1 MILEVMPLSLYNKQ
15 CSKEAFTMPM
25 SSAFQERLFPA
36 LPGIIAYFGTPFH
49 IFDEQGIIDTG
60 EALKLNFKDFPGFRE
75 FFAVK
80 ALPNPAILKIM
91 RRLSFGL
98 DCSSASELTLA
109 RRNGFRAEDIMFS
122 SNDTS
127 AELFKL
133 ALADGGC
140 ILNIDDISMID
151 AIPEFPELICFRYN
165 PGARRTGNR
174 IIGEPV
180 EAKYGLRH
188 DQIVEGYRQARE
200 RGAKRFGLHTMIVS
214 NQRDYRYM
222 VATVRMLLEVM
233 ETVSQALGIR
243 FEFFNIGG
251 GVGIPYGP
259 EDQPFDMP
267 ALAEEARKLLQ
278 VFQRQYGYAPRLL
291 MECGRYITGPHG
303 VLVMTVINRMSKY
316 RECIGVNA
324 ATMSANPRPAIY
336 ETAYHHITVL
346 DSSGKPRQGKEETV
360 DVVGPLCENNDKFAK
375 QRLLPRAEI
384 GDIIV
389 QHDTGAHSPAMGGN
403 YNGWLRPQELLLRT
417 DGSVELIRRA
427 ETMDDLFTT
436 FNFEPKTFNNP

>member
-1 MILEVMPLSLYNKQ
+1 
-15 CSKEAFTMPM
+15 MPM
-25 SSAFQERLFPA
+25 SPAFQKRLFPA
-36 LPGIIAYFGTPFH
+36 LPKIIAYFGTPFH
-49 IFDEQGIIDTG
+49 IFDERGIMDTG
-60 EALKLNFKDFPGFRE
+60 EALKLNFQNIAGFRE

-91 RRLSFGL
+91 QKLGFGV
-98 DCSSASELTLA
+98 DCSSSSELTLA
-109 RRNGFRAEDIMFS
+109 RRNGFTGEDIMFS

-127 AELFKL
+127 DELFRL

-140 ILNIDDISMID
+140 ILNLDDLSMID
-151 AIPEFPELICFRYN
+151 RLPEVPELICFRYN
-165 PGARRTGNR
+165 PGERRTGNR
-174 IIGEPV
+174 IIGNPV

-188 DQIVEGYRQARE
+188 DQITEGYRRAKE
-200 RGAKRFGLHTMIVS
+200 RGARRFGLHTMIVS

-222 VATVRMLLEVM
+222 VETVRMLLEVM
-233 ETVSQALGIR
+233 EMVSQALGIR

-251 GVGIPYGP
+251 GIGIPYRPG
-259 EDQPFDMP
+259 DNSFDLP
-267 ALAEEARKLLQ
+267 ALAGESENLLQ
-278 VFQRQYGYAPRLL
+278 TFKQKNGYSPRLF

-303 VLVMTVINRMSKY
+303 ALVMTVINRMSKY
-316 RECIGVNA
+316 REYVGVNA

-346 DSSGKPRQGKEETV
+346 DPSGQPRQGQEETV

-389 QHDTGAHSPAMGGN
+389 QHDTGAHSPAIGGN
-403 YNGWLRPQELLLRT
+403 YNGWLRPQELLLHT
-417 DGSVELIRRA
+417 VGSVELIRRA
-427 ETMDDLFTT
+427 ETMADLFST
-436 FNFEPKTFNNP
+436 FDFRPKILKKA